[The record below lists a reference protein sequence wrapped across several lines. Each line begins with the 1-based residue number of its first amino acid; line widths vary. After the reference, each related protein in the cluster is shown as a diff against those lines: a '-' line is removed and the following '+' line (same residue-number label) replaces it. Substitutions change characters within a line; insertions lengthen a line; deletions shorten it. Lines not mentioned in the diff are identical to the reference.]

1 MYNLLHF
8 VSNVY
13 NTVHNLGVTN
23 IPKVA
28 KLNKHQHNVQ
38 LGAADIAALCV
49 HYLYY
54 SAQIGSYKHTKSCQ
68 TK

>member
-38 LGAADIAALCV
+38 LGAADTAAL
-49 HYLYY
+49 
-54 SAQIGSYKHTKSCQ
+54 SAPSLISVLWMLEI
-68 TK
+68 